1 MEISA
6 AAVKS
11 LREKTNLP
19 LMQVKKALQEAAGDE
34 DKAIQI
40 LKEQVG
46 TVMAKRSENATEEGR
61 IFVAVAADGKQAAM
75 VEVQCESAPVA
86 GGEDFRSLGEALVN
100 QLLNGPGADSVD
112 ALLSQKSPSG
122 GTLKEQFETVVN
134 KIREKFVVARI
145 ARVDGPVG
153 SYVHHDGKTAVLF
166 QAEGSGAD
174 TSILRDVGMHI
185 AALKPAVVHVEQ
197 LDPQVVQAE
206 RERLKAEARGTGKP
220 DNIIDKIVDG
230 KLKVFY
236 KDEAGVLVEQ
246 PFAKD
251 DSKSVSQVLAEK
263 GFKAKAFTLWVLGRK

>member
-19 LMQVKKALQEAAGDE
+19 LMQVKKALQEAGGDE
-34 DKAIQI
+34 DRAIAI

-46 TVMAKRSENATEEGR
+46 SVIAKRSDNATNEGR
-61 IFVAVAADGKQAAM
+61 IFVAVSDDGQRAAM
-75 VEVQCESAPVA
+75 VEIQCESAPVA
-86 GGEDFRSLGEALVN
+86 GGEDFRQLGEAFVN
-100 QLLNGPGADSVD
+100 QLLNGPGADSPE
-112 ALLSQKSPSG
+112 ALMAQSAPSG
-122 GTLKEQFETVVN
+122 GTLKEAFETLVN
-134 KIREKFVVARI
+134 KIREKFVVARVS
-145 ARVDGPVG
+145 RLEGPVG

-166 QAEGSGAD
+166 QAEGAGD

-197 LDPQVVQAE
+197 LDPAIVQAE
-206 RERLKAEARGTGKP
+206 REKLKAEAKATGKP

-251 DSKSVSQVLAEK
+251 DSKSVSQVLAQA
-263 GFKAKAFTLWVLGRK
+263 GFKAKAFTLWVLGAN

>member
-19 LMQVKKALQEAAGDE
+19 LMQVKKALQEAGGDE
-34 DKAIQI
+34 TRAIAI

-46 TVMAKRSENATEEGR
+46 TVIAKRSDNATNEGR
-61 IFVAVAADGKQAAM
+61 IFVAVADGGKRAAM
-75 VEVQCESAPVA
+75 VEIQCESAPVA
-86 GGEDFRSLGEALVN
+86 GGEDFRQLGEAFVN
-100 QLLNGPGADSVD
+100 QLLNGPGADSPE
-112 ALLSQKSPSG
+112 ALMSQPAPGG
-122 GTLKEQFETVVN
+122 GTLKDAFETLVN
-134 KIREKFVVARI
+134 KIREKFVVARV
-145 ARVDGPVG
+145 ARVEGPVG

-166 QAEGSGAD
+166 QAEGSGD
-174 TSILRDVGMHI
+174 TAILRDVGMHI

-197 LDPQVVQAE
+197 LDPAVVQAE
-206 RERLKAEARGTGKP
+206 RDKLKAEAKATGKP

-251 DSKSVSQVLAEK
+251 DTKSVSQVLAQS
-263 GFKAKAFTLWVLGRK
+263 GFKAKAFTLWVLGAQ

>member
-19 LMQVKKALQEAAGDE
+19 LMQVKKALQEADGDE
-34 DKAIQI
+34 DRAIQI
-40 LKEQVG
+40 LKDQVG
-46 TVMAKRSENATEEGR
+46 SVIAKRSDNATEEGR
-61 IFVAVAADGKQAAM
+61 IFVAVADDGSRAAM

-86 GGEDFRSLGEALVN
+86 GGEDFKKFGEALVN
-100 QLLNGPGADSVD
+100 QLLNGPGADSVE
-112 ALLSQKSPSG
+112 ALLSQSASDG
-122 GTLKEQFETVVN
+122 SSLKEHFESIVN
-134 KIREKFVVARI
+134 KIREKFVVARV

-166 QAEGSGAD
+166 QADGSGD
-174 TSILRDVGMHI
+174 RGVLRDVGMHI
-185 AALKPAVVHVEQ
+185 AAIKPVVVHVEQ
-197 LDPQVVQAE
+197 LDPTIVQAE
-206 RERLKAEARGTGKP
+206 RDRLKEEARATGKP
-220 DNIIDKIVDG
+220 DNIIEKIVDG

-251 DSKSVSQVLAEK
+251 DSKTVSQVLAEA
-263 GFKAKAFTLWVLGRK
+263 GFKAKAFTLWVLGSN

>member
-34 DKAIQI
+34 ERAIQI

-61 IFVAVAADGKQAAM
+61 IFVAVADGGKQAAM

-86 GGEDFRSLGEALVN
+86 GGEDFRQLGEALVK

-112 ALLSQKSPSG
+112 ALLSQSSPSG
-122 GTLKEQFETVVN
+122 GTLKDQFETVVN

-166 QAEGSGAD
+166 QADGTGD

-185 AALKPAVVHVEQ
+185 AALKPNVVHVEQ
-197 LDPQVVQAE
+197 LDPSVVAAE

-220 DNIIDKIVDG
+220 ENIIDKIVDG